1 MTVPTATLRNELLEL
16 AALDAMGHLDD
27 YEQSLFTRSF
37 HDAPAS
43 VQEEIKEFQAALVAD
58 PALLPDVEPP
68 AELRQRVLDAVN
80 FAVEQDSHRL
90 APLATIGRGRRS
102 GEETE
107 DDESHF
113 GMATMNFWR
122 VASFV
127 LAGSLIIALYFFA
140 DAYQHGKTVSEIA
153 LNNETEQQL
162 EEYIGPTFREFVG
175 NPNCRKVALVDAD
188 DSFGGHAVLYLNENT
203 NEAFLIAIG
212 MPETD
217 ELYTLHVSTGDGER
231 NAVRG
236 FEAQG
241 GILGVRIEDLS
252 ASAIASVT
260 WDITNAAGAV
270 ILSSRSA

>member
-16 AALDAMGHLDD
+16 AALDAVGQLDE

-43 VQEEIKEFQAALVAD
+43 VQEEIKEFQAAIVAD
-58 PALLPDVEPP
+58 PALLPDVEPDVD
-68 AELRQRVLDAVN
+68 LRQRVLDAVN

-90 APLATIGRGRRS
+90 APLATIGRGRRAS
-102 GEETE
+102 DLD
-107 DDESHF
+107 DDESAF

-153 LNNETEQQL
+153 LNNETQKQL
-162 EEYIGPTFREFVG
+162 EDYIGPTFREFVG
-175 NPNCRKVALVDAD
+175 NPNCRKVALVDEN

-203 NEAFLIAIG
+203 NQVFLLAIG
-212 MPETD
+212 MPDSD
-217 ELYTLHVSTGDGER
+217 ERYTLHVTTGDGER
-231 NAVRG
+231 TALRG
-236 FEAQG
+236 FEAQS
-241 GILGVRIEDLS
+241 GVHGLRLDNLS
-252 ASAIASVT
+252 KPMIASIT